1 MVLNCHRKGD
11 LQMAMPKAGVS
22 LVVENDQQFKDALS
36 EVNAGLR
43 VNKQQMQL
51 VAEQTRE
58 MDDRQAALQQRYEAA
73 QQTLQSYRDK
83 VQVLQ
88 QAYENSARREGEA
101 SKTTMQWRASLI
113 RAPTEVAK
121 QESLLRDLSSGQETA
136 RKTTASLADVVN
148 GLANALGISLPPGLQ
163 TAVDKLDGFS
173 ASGAAA
179 VTVVGGLVGALASST
194 MDMSKTADD
203 LLTLST
209 QTGLTTD
216 QLQEFE
222 YASELVDVSTDTL
235 QGSLVKLTNNM
246 QTAATGTGSAA
257 EAFKTLKVKVAD
269 SQGHLKNNY
278 DVFLQTIDA
287 LGKMKNET
295 ERDALAMDIFGRSAT
310 DLNPLIEAGSG
321 RLKELAEQAH
331 EVGYVVDNETLQSF
345 GELDDAMQKLDK
357 QGDAV
362 KRSFAEAL
370 LPIITAFAEALS
382 AIPTP
387 VLTAVISITSIATV
401 VLLVVKAIKDLQ
413 GPVGTVKSMIGGVMS
428 FMDPLY
434 RRIMLIVAG
443 ITALVAVI
451 AVLIGKGNEINSA
464 MSGISSA
471 TTGTMRAA
479 NSKVPQYAT
488 GTRSAR
494 GGMALVGE
502 NGPELVN
509 LRGGE
514 HIYTNGQT
522 RSLLGGDSI
531 SIGQITIDAK
541 NVKEFNDIVNI
552 ARNEAVSM
560 RQGVT
565 T

>member
-1 MVLNCHRKGD
+1 MS
-11 LQMAMPKAGVS
+11 MPKAGVS
-22 LVVENDQQFKDALS
+22 LVVENDQQFKAALS
-36 EVNAGLR
+36 EVNAGLK

-113 RAPTEVAK
+113 SAQTEVAK
-121 QESLLRDLSSGQETA
+121 LESLLRDLSSGQETA

-209 QTGLTTD
+209 QTGLSTD

-321 RLKELAEQAH
+321 RLEELAEQAH

-345 GELDDAMQKLDK
+345 CELADAMQKLDK
-357 QGDAV
+357 KGDAV

-370 LPIITAFAEALS
+370 LPVITAFAEALN

-413 GPVGTVKSMIGGVMS
+413 GPVGTVKSMVGSVMG

-434 RRIMLIVAG
+434 RKIMMIVGG

-488 GTRSAR
+488 GTRNAR

>member
-1 MVLNCHRKGD
+1 
-11 LQMAMPKAGVS
+11 MAMPKAGVS
-22 LVVENDQQFKDALS
+22 LVVENDQQFKAALS
-36 EVNAGLR
+36 EVNADLR

-51 VAEQTRE
+51 VAEQTHE

-113 RAPTEVAK
+113 SAQTEVAK
-121 QESLLRDLSSGQETA
+121 QESLLRDLSSEQETA
-136 RKTTASLADVVN
+136 RKSTASLADVVN

-295 ERDALAMDIFGRSAT
+295 ERDALAMDIFGKSAT

-370 LPIITAFAEALS
+370 LPIITAFVDVIT

-387 VLTAVISITSIATV
+387 VLTAVIAITSIATV
-401 VLLVVKAIKDLQ
+401 ILLVVKAVNELQ
-413 GPVGTVKSMIGGVMS
+413 GPAGVVS
-428 FMDPLY
+428 RIINDSLTPLD
-434 RRIMLIVAG
+434 MLYIKVLAIVTAV
-443 ITALVAVI
+443 TALVAVI
-451 AVLIGKGNEINSA
+451 AVLIGKGGELTSA
-464 MSGISSA
+464 MGSITSA
-471 TTGTMRAA
+471 TTGTMRSA
-479 NSKVPQYAT
+479 NSTVPRYAT
-488 GTRSAR
+488 GTRNAR

>member
-1 MVLNCHRKGD
+1 MSLPR
-11 LQMAMPKAGVS
+11 AGVS
-22 LVVENDQQFKDALS
+22 LVVENDKAFKDALS
-36 EVNAGLR
+36 EVNAGLK

-51 VAEQTRE
+51 VTEQTKE
-58 MDDRQAALQQRYEAA
+58 MDDRQAALKQRCETV

-83 VQVLQ
+83 VEVLQ
-88 QAYENSARREGEA
+88 QAYENSAKREGEA
-101 SKTTMQWRASLI
+101 SKVTMQWKASLI
-113 RAPTEVAK
+113 SAQTEVAK
-121 QESLLRDLSSGQETA
+121 QENLLKSLNDQQEQTG
-136 RKTTASLADVVN
+136 KTMTSLADVVN
-148 GLANALGISLPPGLQ
+148 GLANALGITLPPGVQ
-163 TAVDKLDGFS
+163 AAVDKLGQFS

-179 VTVVGGLVGALASST
+179 VTVVGGLVGALAKST

-209 QTGLTTD
+209 QTSLTTD

-235 QGSLVKLTNNM
+235 RGSLVKLTNNM

-257 EAFKTLKVKVAD
+257 EAFKKLHVKVSD
-269 SQGHLKNNY
+269 SSGKLKDNY
-278 DVFLQTIDA
+278 EVFLKTIDA

-370 LPIITAFAEALS
+370 LPIITAFAEAVS
-382 AIPTP
+382 KIPTP

-413 GPVGTVKSMIGGVMS
+413 GPVGTVKSMVSGVMS

-434 RRIMLIVAG
+434 IKIMLIVAG

-451 AVLIGKGNEINSA
+451 AVLIGKGNQINSA
-464 MSGISSA
+464 MSSITSV
-471 TTGTMRAA
+471 TTGTMRTA

-488 GTRSAR
+488 GTRSAH
-494 GGMALVGE
+494 GGLALVGE

-514 HIYTNGQT
+514 RIYNNSQT
-522 RSLLGGDSI
+522 RGLLGGSNI

-541 NVKEFNDIVNI
+541 NVKEFNDIVAI
-552 ARNEAVSM
+552 AKNEAMSM
-560 RQGVT
+560 RQGAVT
-565 T
+565 

>member
-1 MVLNCHRKGD
+1 MSLPR
-11 LQMAMPKAGVS
+11 AGVS
-22 LVVENDQQFKDALS
+22 LVVENDKAFKDALS
-36 EVNAGLR
+36 EVNAGLK

-51 VAEQTRE
+51 VTEQTKE
-58 MDDRQAALQQRYEAA
+58 MDDRQAALKQRCETV

-83 VQVLQ
+83 VEVLQ
-88 QAYENSARREGEA
+88 QAYENSAKREGEA
-101 SKTTMQWRASLI
+101 SKVTMQWKASLI
-113 RAPTEVAK
+113 SAQTEVAK
-121 QESLLRDLSSGQETA
+121 QENLLKSLNDQQEQTG
-136 RKTTASLADVVN
+136 KTMTSLADVVN
-148 GLANALGISLPPGLQ
+148 GLANALGITLPPGVQ
-163 TAVDKLDGFS
+163 AAVDKLGQFS

-179 VTVVGGLVGALASST
+179 VTVVGGLVGALAKST

-209 QTGLTTD
+209 QTSLTTD

-235 QGSLVKLTNNM
+235 RGSLVKLTNNM

-257 EAFKTLKVKVAD
+257 EAFKKLHVKVSD
-269 SQGHLKNNY
+269 SSGKLKDNY
-278 DVFLQTIDA
+278 EVFLKTIDA

-370 LPIITAFAEALS
+370 LPIITAFAEALN

-401 VLLVVKAIKDLQ
+401 VLLVVKAIKELQ
-413 GPVGTVKSMIGGVMS
+413 GPAGTVKSMIGSVMS
-428 FMDPLY
+428 YMDPLY
-434 RRIMLIVAG
+434 IKIMLIVAG

-494 GGMALVGE
+494 GGLAVVGE

-514 HIYTNGQT
+514 RIYNNSQT
-522 RSLLGGDSI
+522 RGLLGGSNI

-541 NVKEFNDIVNI
+541 NVKEFNDIVAI
-552 ARNEAVSM
+552 AKNEAMSM
-560 RQGVT
+560 RQGAVT
-565 T
+565 

>member
-1 MVLNCHRKGD
+1 
-11 LQMAMPKAGVS
+11 MAIPKAGVS

-51 VAEQTRE
+51 VTEQTRE
-58 MDDRQAALQQRYEAA
+58 MDDQQAALQQRYEAA
-73 QQTLQSYRDK
+73 QQILQSYRDK

-113 RAPTEVAK
+113 SAQTEVAK
-121 QESLLRDLSSGQETA
+121 QESLLRDLSSEQETA
-136 RKTTASLADVVN
+136 RKATASLADVVN

-235 QGSLVKLTNNM
+235 RGSLVKLTNNM

-257 EAFKTLKVKVAD
+257 EAFKKLHVKVSD
-269 SQGHLKNNY
+269 SSGKLKDNY
-278 DVFLQTIDA
+278 EVFLKTIDA
-287 LGKMKNET
+287 LGKVKNET

-331 EVGYVVDNETLQSF
+331 AVGYVVDNETLQSF

-370 LPIITAFAEALS
+370 LPVITAFVDVIT

-387 VLTAVISITSIATV
+387 VLTAVIAITSIATAI
-401 VLLVVKAIKDLQ
+401 LLVVKAVKELS
-413 GPVGTVKSMIGGVMS
+413 GPVSMVSGQVGGVMS
-428 FMDPLY
+428 FMDLLY

-443 ITALVAVI
+443 ITALVAVV

-488 GTRSAR
+488 GTRNAR

>member
-1 MVLNCHRKGD
+1 MS
-11 LQMAMPKAGVS
+11 MPKAGVS
-22 LVVENDQQFKDALS
+22 LVVENDQQFKAALS

-88 QAYENSARREGEA
+88 QAYENSTRREGEA

-113 RAPTEVAK
+113 SAQTEVAK
-121 QESLLRDLSSGQETA
+121 QESLLRDLSSEQEAA
-136 RKTTASLADVVN
+136 RKSTASLADVVN

-295 ERDALAMDIFGRSAT
+295 ERDALAMDIFGKSAT

-321 RLKELAEQAH
+321 KLKELAEQAH

-357 QGDAV
+357 QGVAV

-370 LPIITAFAEALS
+370 LPIITAFVDVIT

-387 VLTAVISITSIATV
+387 VLTAVIAITSIATV
-401 VLLVVKAIKDLQ
+401 ILLVVKAVKELS
-413 GPVGTVKSMIGGVMS
+413 GPVRTVSGLIS
-428 FMDPLY
+428 SATSLMDPLY
-434 RRIMLIVAG
+434 IKILAIVAAV
-443 ITALVAVI
+443 TALVAVI
-451 AVLIGKGNEINSA
+451 AVLIGKGGELTSA
-464 MSGISSA
+464 MGSITSA
-471 TTGTMRAA
+471 TTGTMRSA
-479 NSKVPQYAT
+479 NSTVPRYAT
-488 GTRSAR
+488 GTRNAR

-514 HIYTNGQT
+514 RIYTNGQT

>member
-1 MVLNCHRKGD
+1 MS
-11 LQMAMPKAGVS
+11 MPKAGVS
-22 LVVENDQQFKDALS
+22 LVVENDQQFKAALS

-113 RAPTEVAK
+113 SAQTEVAK
-121 QESLLRDLSSGQETA
+121 QESLLRDLSSEQEAA

-235 QGSLVKLTNNM
+235 RGSLVKLTNNM

-257 EAFKTLKVKVAD
+257 DAFKKLHVKVSD
-269 SQGHLKNNY
+269 SSGKLKDNY
-278 DVFLQTIDA
+278 EVFLKTIDA

-331 EVGYVVDNETLQSF
+331 EVGAVTEHETLQSL

-370 LPIITAFAEALS
+370 LPIITAFVDVIT

-387 VLTAVISITSIATV
+387 VLTAVIAITSIATV
-401 VLLVVKAIKDLQ
+401 VLLVVKAVNELQ
-413 GPVGTVKSMIGGVMS
+413 GPAGVVS
-428 FMDPLY
+428 RIINDSLTPLD
-434 RRIMLIVAG
+434 MLYIKVLAIVAAV
-443 ITALVAVI
+443 TALVAVI
-451 AVLIGKGNEINSA
+451 AVLIGKGGELTSA
-464 MSGISSA
+464 MGSITSA
-471 TTGTMRAA
+471 TTGTMRSA
-479 NSKVPQYAT
+479 NSTVPRYAT

-494 GGMALVGE
+494 GGLAVVGE

-514 HIYTNGQT
+514 RIYNSSQT
-522 RSLLGGDSI
+522 RGLLGGDSI

>member
-1 MVLNCHRKGD
+1 MSLPR
-11 LQMAMPKAGVS
+11 AGVS
-22 LVVENDQQFKDALS
+22 LVVENDKAFKDALS
-36 EVNAGLR
+36 EVNAGLK

-51 VAEQTRE
+51 VTEQTKE
-58 MDDRQAALQQRYEAA
+58 MDDRQAALKQRCETV

-83 VQVLQ
+83 VEVLQ
-88 QAYENSARREGEA
+88 QAYENSAKREGEA
-101 SKTTMQWRASLI
+101 SKVTMQWKASLI
-113 RAPTEVAK
+113 SAQTEVAK
-121 QESLLRDLSSGQETA
+121 QENLLKSLNDQQEQTG
-136 RKTTASLADVVN
+136 KTMTSLADVVN
-148 GLANALGISLPPGLQ
+148 GLANALGITLPPGVQ
-163 TAVDKLDGFS
+163 AAVDKLGQFS

-179 VTVVGGLVGALASST
+179 VTVVGGLVGALAKST

-209 QTGLTTD
+209 QTSLTTD

-235 QGSLVKLTNNM
+235 RGSLVKLTNNM

-257 EAFKTLKVKVAD
+257 EAFKKLHVKVSD
-269 SQGHLKNNY
+269 SSGKLKDNY
-278 DVFLQTIDA
+278 EVFLKTIDA

-370 LPIITAFAEALS
+370 LPIITAFAEALN

-401 VLLVVKAIKDLQ
+401 VLLVVKAIKELQ
-413 GPVGTVKSMIGGVMS
+413 GPAGTVKSMIGSVMS
-428 FMDPLY
+428 YMDPLY
-434 RRIMLIVAG
+434 IKIMLIVAG

-451 AVLIGKGNEINSA
+451 AVLIGKGNQINSA
-464 MSGISSA
+464 MSSIASA
-471 TTGTMRAA
+471 TTGTMRTA

-488 GTRSAR
+488 GTRSAH
-494 GGMALVGE
+494 GGLALVGE

-514 HIYTNGQT
+514 RIYNNSQT
-522 RSLLGGDSI
+522 RGLLGGSNI

-541 NVKEFNDIVNI
+541 NVKEFNDIVAI
-552 ARNEAVSM
+552 AKNEAMSM
-560 RQGVT
+560 RQGAVT
-565 T
+565 

>member
-1 MVLNCHRKGD
+1 MS
-11 LQMAMPKAGVS
+11 MPKAGVS
-22 LVVENDQQFKDALS
+22 LVVENDQQFKAALS

-113 RAPTEVAK
+113 SAQTEVAK
-121 QESLLRDLSSGQETA
+121 QESLLRNLSSEQETA

-295 ERDALAMDIFGRSAT
+295 ERDALAMDIFGKSAT

-321 RLKELAEQAH
+321 KLKELAEQAH

-370 LPIITAFAEALS
+370 LPIITAFVDVIT

-387 VLTAVISITSIATV
+387 VLTAVIAITSIATV
-401 VLLVVKAIKDLQ
+401 ILLVVKAVNELQ
-413 GPVGTVKSMIGGVMS
+413 GPAGVVS
-428 FMDPLY
+428 RIINDSLTPLD
-434 RRIMLIVAG
+434 MLYIKVLAIVAAV
-443 ITALVAVI
+443 TALVAVI
-451 AVLIGKGNEINSA
+451 AVLIGKGGELTSA
-464 MSGISSA
+464 MGSITST
-471 TTGTMRAA
+471 TTGTMSRA
-479 NSKVPQYAT
+479 NSTVPRYAT
-488 GTRSAR
+488 GTRNAR

-514 HIYTNGQT
+514 RIYTNGQT

>member
-1 MVLNCHRKGD
+1 
-11 LQMAMPKAGVS
+11 MAIPKAGVS

-58 MDDRQAALQQRYEAA
+58 MDDQQAALQQRYEAA

-113 RAPTEVAK
+113 SAQTEVAK

-235 QGSLVKLTNNM
+235 RGSLVKLTNNM

-257 EAFKTLKVKVAD
+257 DAFKTLKVKVAD
-269 SQGHLKNNY
+269 SQGHLKSNY

-295 ERDALAMDIFGRSAT
+295 ERDALAMDIFGKSAT

-321 RLKELAEQAH
+321 RLEELAEQAH

-370 LPIITAFAEALS
+370 LPVITAFAEALS

-413 GPVGTVKSMIGGVMS
+413 GPVGTVKSMVGSVMS

-434 RRIMLIVAG
+434 IKLMLIVAG
-443 ITALVAVI
+443 ITALVAVV

-488 GTRSAR
+488 GTRNAR

>member
-1 MVLNCHRKGD
+1 MS
-11 LQMAMPKAGVS
+11 MPKAGVS
-22 LVVENDQQFKDALS
+22 LVVENDQQFKAALS
-36 EVNAGLR
+36 EVNAGLK

-51 VAEQTRE
+51 VTEQTRE
-58 MDDRQAALQQRYEAA
+58 MDDRQAALKQRYESV

-88 QAYENSARREGEA
+88 QAYENSARREGES

-113 RAPTEVAK
+113 SAQTEVAK
-121 QESLLRDLSSGQETA
+121 QENLLKELSDQQERTN
-136 RKTTASLADVVN
+136 KTTASLADVVN

-179 VTVVGGLVGALASST
+179 VTVVGGLAGALASST

-209 QTGLTTD
+209 QTSLTTD

-235 QGSLVKLTNNM
+235 RGSLVKLTNNM

-287 LGKMKNET
+287 LGKIKNET

-321 RLKELAEQAH
+321 RLKELAGQAH

-401 VLLVVKAIKDLQ
+401 VLAETARPIHLAMVRHPSTWILPHGQAAAVFDGACRLEHTGPERWRKAPPIPCRWQTPAPRWTTCAPPARHTTALTQ
-413 GPVGTVKSMIGGVMS
+413 YSAGRSPAALPAARSAVHCSR
-428 FMDPLY
+428 DPLFCSTGLTTWLT
-434 RRIMLIVAG
+434 RQILQA
-443 ITALVAVI
+443 
-451 AVLIGKGNEINSA
+451 SA
-464 MSGISSA
+464 MA
-471 TTGTMRAA
+471 QPM
-479 NSKVPQYAT
+479 
-488 GTRSAR
+488 
-494 GGMALVGE
+494 
-502 NGPELVN
+502 
-509 LRGGE
+509 
-514 HIYTNGQT
+514 
-522 RSLLGGDSI
+522 
-531 SIGQITIDAK
+531 
-541 NVKEFNDIVNI
+541 
-552 ARNEAVSM
+552 
-560 RQGVT
+560 
-565 T
+565 

>member
-1 MVLNCHRKGD
+1 MS
-11 LQMAMPKAGVS
+11 MPKAGVS
-22 LVVENDQQFKDALS
+22 LVVENDQQFKAALS

-113 RAPTEVAK
+113 SAQTEVAK

-222 YASELVDVSTDTL
+222 HASELVDVSTDTL

-295 ERDALAMDIFGRSAT
+295 ERDALAMDIFGKSAT

-321 RLKELAEQAH
+321 KLKELAEQAH

-370 LPIITAFAEALS
+370 LPIITAFVNVIT

-387 VLTAVISITSIATV
+387 VLTAVIAITSIATV
-401 VLLVVKAIKDLQ
+401 ILLVVKAVKELS
-413 GPVGTVKSMIGGVMS
+413 GPVSEVSGLISSATSL
-428 FMDPLY
+428 MDQLY
-434 RRIMLIVAG
+434 IKILAIVAAV
-443 ITALVAVI
+443 TALVAVI
-451 AVLIGKGNEINSA
+451 AVLIGKGGELTSA
-464 MSGISSA
+464 MGSITSA
-471 TTGTMRAA
+471 TTGTMRSA
-479 NSKVPQYAT
+479 NSSVPRYAT
-488 GTRSAR
+488 GTRNAR

-514 HIYTNGQT
+514 RIYTNGQT

>member
-1 MVLNCHRKGD
+1 MSLPR
-11 LQMAMPKAGVS
+11 AGVS
-22 LVVENDQQFKDALS
+22 LVVENDKAFKDALS
-36 EVNAGLR
+36 EVNAGLK

-51 VAEQTRE
+51 VTEQTKE
-58 MDDRQAALQQRYEAA
+58 MDDRQATLKQRCETV

-83 VQVLQ
+83 VEVLQ
-88 QAYENSARREGEA
+88 QAYENSAKREGEA
-101 SKTTMQWRASLI
+101 SKVTMQWKASLI
-113 RAPTEVAK
+113 SAQTEVVK
-121 QESLLRDLSSGQETA
+121 QENLLKELSDQQERTN
-136 RKTTASLADVVN
+136 KTTASLADVIN
-148 GLANALGISLPPGLQ
+148 GLADTLGISLPPGAQ
-163 TAVDKLDGFS
+163 VAVDKLEQFS

-179 VTVVGGLVGALASST
+179 VTVVGGLVGALAKST

-209 QTGLTTD
+209 QTSLTTD

-235 QGSLVKLTNNM
+235 RGSLVKLTNNM

-257 EAFKTLKVKVAD
+257 EAFKKLHVKVSD
-269 SQGHLKNNY
+269 SSGKLKDNY
-278 DVFLQTIDA
+278 EVFLKTIDA

-370 LPIITAFAEALS
+370 LPIITAFAEAVS
-382 AIPTP
+382 KIPTP

-413 GPVGTVKSMIGGVMS
+413 GPVGTVKSMVSGVMS

-434 RRIMLIVAG
+434 IKIMLIVAG

-451 AVLIGKGNEINSA
+451 AVLIGKGNQINSA
-464 MSGISSA
+464 MSSITSA
-471 TTGTMRAA
+471 TTGTMRTA

-488 GTRSAR
+488 GTRSAH
-494 GGMALVGE
+494 GGLALVGE

-514 HIYTNGQT
+514 RIYNNSQT
-522 RSLLGGDSI
+522 RGLLGGSNI

-541 NVKEFNDIVNI
+541 NVKEFNDIVAI
-552 ARNEAVSM
+552 AKNEAMSM
-560 RQGVT
+560 RQGAVT
-565 T
+565 

>member
-1 MVLNCHRKGD
+1 MS
-11 LQMAMPKAGVS
+11 MPKAGVS
-22 LVVENDQQFKDALS
+22 LVVENDQQFKAALS

-51 VAEQTRE
+51 VGEQTRE

-88 QAYENSARREGEA
+88 QAYENSTRREGEA

-113 RAPTEVAK
+113 SAQTEVAK
-121 QESLLRDLSSGQETA
+121 QESLLRDLSSEQETA

-295 ERDALAMDIFGRSAT
+295 ERDALAMDIFGKSAT

-321 RLKELAEQAH
+321 KLKELAEQAH

-370 LPIITAFAEALS
+370 LPIITAFVDVIT

-387 VLTAVISITSIATV
+387 VLTAVIAITSIATV
-401 VLLVVKAIKDLQ
+401 VLLVVKAVNELQ
-413 GPVGTVKSMIGGVMS
+413 GPAGVVS
-428 FMDPLY
+428 RIINDSLTPLDKLY
-434 RRIMLIVAG
+434 IKVLAIVAAV
-443 ITALVAVI
+443 TALVAVI
-451 AVLIGKGNEINSA
+451 AVLIGKGGELTSA
-464 MSGISSA
+464 MGSITSA
-471 TTGTMRAA
+471 TTGTMRSA
-479 NSKVPQYAT
+479 NSSVPRYAT
-488 GTRSAR
+488 GTRNAR

>member
-1 MVLNCHRKGD
+1 
-11 LQMAMPKAGVS
+11 MAMPKAGVS
-22 LVVENDQQFKDALS
+22 LVVENDQQFKAALS

-113 RAPTEVAK
+113 SAQTEVAK
-121 QESLLRDLSSGQETA
+121 QESLLRDLSSEQETA
-136 RKTTASLADVVN
+136 RKSTASLADVVN

-295 ERDALAMDIFGRSAT
+295 ERDALAMDIFGKSAT

-321 RLKELAEQAH
+321 KLKELAEQAH

-370 LPIITAFAEALS
+370 LPIITAFVDVIT

-387 VLTAVISITSIATV
+387 VLTAVIAITSIATV
-401 VLLVVKAIKDLQ
+401 ILLVVKAVKELS
-413 GPVGTVKSMIGGVMS
+413 GPVSAVSGLISSATSL
-428 FMDPLY
+428 MDPLY
-434 RRIMLIVAG
+434 IKILAIVAAV
-443 ITALVAVI
+443 TALVAVI
-451 AVLIGKGNEINSA
+451 AVLIGKGGELTSA
-464 MSGISSA
+464 MGSITSA
-471 TTGTMRAA
+471 TTGTMRSA
-479 NSKVPQYAT
+479 NSSVPRYAT
-488 GTRSAR
+488 GTRNAR

>member
-1 MVLNCHRKGD
+1 MS
-11 LQMAMPKAGVS
+11 MPKAGVS
-22 LVVENDQQFKDALS
+22 LVVENDQQFKAALS

-113 RAPTEVAK
+113 SAQTEVAK
-121 QESLLRDLSSGQETA
+121 QESLLRDLSSEQETA
-136 RKTTASLADVVN
+136 RKTSASLADVVN

-370 LPIITAFAEALS
+370 LPIITAFVDVIT

-387 VLTAVISITSIATV
+387 VLTAVIAITSIATV
-401 VLLVVKAIKDLQ
+401 ILLVVKAVKELS
-413 GPVGTVKSMIGGVMS
+413 GPVSTVSGLIS
-428 FMDPLY
+428 RATSLMDPLY
-434 RRIMLIVAG
+434 IKILAIVAAV
-443 ITALVAVI
+443 TALVAVI
-451 AVLIGKGNEINSA
+451 AVLIGKGGELTSA
-464 MSGISSA
+464 MGSITSA
-471 TTGTMRAA
+471 TTGTMSRA
-479 NSKVPQYAT
+479 NSAVPRYAT
-488 GTRSAR
+488 GTRNAR

-514 HIYTNGQT
+514 RIYTNGQT

>member
-1 MVLNCHRKGD
+1 
-11 LQMAMPKAGVS
+11 MAIPKAGVS

-58 MDDRQAALQQRYEAA
+58 MDDQQAALQQRYEAA

-88 QAYENSARREGEA
+88 QAYENSARREGES

-113 RAPTEVAK
+113 SAQTEVAK

-148 GLANALGISLPPGLQ
+148 GLANALGINLPPGLQ

-179 VTVVGGLVGALASST
+179 VTVVGGLVSALAKST

-370 LPIITAFAEALS
+370 LPIITAFVDVIT

-387 VLTAVISITSIATV
+387 VLTAVIAITSIATV
-401 VLLVVKAIKDLQ
+401 VLLVVKAVNELQ
-413 GPVGTVKSMIGGVMS
+413 GPAGVVS
-428 FMDPLY
+428 RIINDSLTPLD
-434 RRIMLIVAG
+434 MLYIKVLAIVTAV
-443 ITALVAVI
+443 TALVAVI

-488 GTRSAR
+488 GTRNAR

>member
-1 MVLNCHRKGD
+1 MS
-11 LQMAMPKAGVS
+11 MPKAGVS
-22 LVVENDQQFKDALS
+22 LVVENDQQFKAALS

-113 RAPTEVAK
+113 NAQTEVAK
-121 QESLLRDLSSGQETA
+121 QESLLRDLSSEQETA

-295 ERDALAMDIFGRSAT
+295 ERDALAMDIFGKSAT

-321 RLKELAEQAH
+321 KLKELAEQAH

-370 LPIITAFAEALS
+370 LPIITAFVDVIT

-387 VLTAVISITSIATV
+387 VLTAVIAITSIATV
-401 VLLVVKAIKDLQ
+401 ILLVVKAVKELS
-413 GPVGTVKSMIGGVMS
+413 GPVSAVSGLISSATSL
-428 FMDPLY
+428 MDPLY
-434 RRIMLIVAG
+434 IKILAIVAAV
-443 ITALVAVI
+443 TALVAVI
-451 AVLIGKGNEINSA
+451 AVLIGKGGELTSA
-464 MSGISSA
+464 MGSITSA
-471 TTGTMRAA
+471 TTGTMRSA
-479 NSKVPQYAT
+479 NSTVPRYAT
-488 GTRSAR
+488 GTRNAR

-514 HIYTNGQT
+514 RIYTNGQT

>member
-1 MVLNCHRKGD
+1 MS
-11 LQMAMPKAGVS
+11 MPKAGVS
-22 LVVENDQQFKDALS
+22 LVVENDQQFKAALS

-113 RAPTEVAK
+113 SAQTEVAK
-121 QESLLRDLSSGQETA
+121 QESLLRDLSSEQETA
-136 RKTTASLADVVN
+136 RKSTASLADVVN

-295 ERDALAMDIFGRSAT
+295 ERDALAMDIFGKSAT

-321 RLKELAEQAH
+321 KLKELAEQAH

-370 LPIITAFAEALS
+370 LPIITAFVDVIT

-387 VLTAVISITSIATV
+387 VLTAVIAITSIATV
-401 VLLVVKAIKDLQ
+401 ILLVVKAVKELS
-413 GPVGTVKSMIGGVMS
+413 GPVSAVSGLISSATSL
-428 FMDPLY
+428 MDPLY
-434 RRIMLIVAG
+434 IKILAIVAAV
-443 ITALVAVI
+443 TALVAVI
-451 AVLIGKGNEINSA
+451 AVLIGKGGELTSA
-464 MSGISSA
+464 MGSITSA
-471 TTGTMRAA
+471 TTGTMRSA
-479 NSKVPQYAT
+479 NSSVPRYAT
-488 GTRSAR
+488 GTRNAR

>member
-1 MVLNCHRKGD
+1 
-11 LQMAMPKAGVS
+11 MAMPKAGVS
-22 LVVENDQQFKDALS
+22 LVVENDQQFKAALS

-113 RAPTEVAK
+113 SAQTEVAK
-121 QESLLRDLSSGQETA
+121 QESLLRDLSSEQKTA

-179 VTVVGGLVGALASST
+179 VTVVGGLVGALANST

-295 ERDALAMDIFGRSAT
+295 ERDALAMDIFGKSAT

-321 RLKELAEQAH
+321 KLKELAEQAH

-370 LPIITAFAEALS
+370 LPIITAFVDVIT

-387 VLTAVISITSIATV
+387 VLTAVIAITSIATV
-401 VLLVVKAIKDLQ
+401 ILLVVKAVKELS
-413 GPVGTVKSMIGGVMS
+413 GPVRTVSGLIS
-428 FMDPLY
+428 SATSLMDPLY
-434 RRIMLIVAG
+434 IKILAIVAAV
-443 ITALVAVI
+443 TALVAVI
-451 AVLIGKGNEINSA
+451 AVLIGKGGELTSA
-464 MSGISSA
+464 MGSITSA
-471 TTGTMRAA
+471 TTGTMRSA
-479 NSKVPQYAT
+479 NSSVPRYAT
-488 GTRSAR
+488 GTRNAR
-494 GGMALVGE
+494 GGLAVVGE

>member
-1 MVLNCHRKGD
+1 MS
-11 LQMAMPKAGVS
+11 MPKAGVS
-22 LVVENDQQFKDALS
+22 LVVENDQQFKAALS

-101 SKTTMQWRASLI
+101 SKTTMEWRASLI
-113 RAPTEVAK
+113 SAQTEVAK

-295 ERDALAMDIFGRSAT
+295 ERDALAMDIFGKSAT

-321 RLKELAEQAH
+321 KLKELAEQAH

-370 LPIITAFAEALS
+370 LPIITAFVDVIT

-387 VLTAVISITSIATV
+387 VLTAVIAITSIATV
-401 VLLVVKAIKDLQ
+401 ILLVVKAVKELS
-413 GPVGTVKSMIGGVMS
+413 GPVSAVSGLISSATSL
-428 FMDPLY
+428 MDPLY
-434 RRIMLIVAG
+434 IKILAIVAAV
-443 ITALVAVI
+443 TALVAVI
-451 AVLIGKGNEINSA
+451 AVLIGKGGELTSA
-464 MSGISSA
+464 MGSITSA
-471 TTGTMRAA
+471 TTGTMRSA
-479 NSKVPQYAT
+479 NSTVPRYAT
-488 GTRSAR
+488 GTRNAR

-514 HIYTNGQT
+514 RIYTNGQT

>member
-1 MVLNCHRKGD
+1 MS
-11 LQMAMPKAGVS
+11 MPKAGVS
-22 LVVENDQQFKDALS
+22 LVVENDQQFKAALS

-113 RAPTEVAK
+113 SAQTEVAK
-121 QESLLRDLSSGQETA
+121 QESLLRDLSSEQETA
-136 RKTTASLADVVN
+136 RKSTASLADVVN

-179 VTVVGGLVGALASST
+179 VTVVGGLVGALASSS

-295 ERDALAMDIFGRSAT
+295 ERDALAMDIFGKSAT

-321 RLKELAEQAH
+321 KLKELAEQAH

-370 LPIITAFAEALS
+370 LPIITAFVDVIT

-387 VLTAVISITSIATV
+387 VLTAVIAITSIATV
-401 VLLVVKAIKDLQ
+401 ILLVVKAVKELS
-413 GPVGTVKSMIGGVMS
+413 GPVSTVSGLIS
-428 FMDPLY
+428 SATSLMDPLY
-434 RRIMLIVAG
+434 IKILAIVAAV
-443 ITALVAVI
+443 TALVAVI
-451 AVLIGKGNEINSA
+451 AVLIGKGGELTSA
-464 MSGISSA
+464 MGSITSA
-471 TTGTMRAA
+471 TTGTMRSA
-479 NSKVPQYAT
+479 NSSVPRYAT

-494 GGMALVGE
+494 GGLAVVGE

>member
-1 MVLNCHRKGD
+1 
-11 LQMAMPKAGVS
+11 MAMPKAGVS
-22 LVVENDQQFKDALS
+22 LVVENDQQFKAALS

-113 RAPTEVAK
+113 SAQTEVAK
-121 QESLLRDLSSGQETA
+121 QESLLRDLSSEQETA
-136 RKTTASLADVVN
+136 RKSTASLADVVN

-295 ERDALAMDIFGRSAT
+295 ERDALAMDIFGKSAT

-321 RLKELAEQAH
+321 RLKELAGQAH

-370 LPIITAFAEALS
+370 LPIITAFVDVIT

-387 VLTAVISITSIATV
+387 VLTAVIAITSIATV
-401 VLLVVKAIKDLQ
+401 VLLVVKAVNELQ
-413 GPVGTVKSMIGGVMS
+413 GPAGVVS
-428 FMDPLY
+428 RIINDSLTPLD
-434 RRIMLIVAG
+434 MLYIKVLAIVAAV
-443 ITALVAVI
+443 TALVAVI
-451 AVLIGKGNEINSA
+451 AVLIGKGGELTSA
-464 MSGISSA
+464 MGSITSA
-471 TTGTMRAA
+471 TTGTMRSA
-479 NSKVPQYAT
+479 NSAVPRYAT
-488 GTRSAR
+488 GTRNAR

-502 NGPELVN
+502 NGPELVS

-514 HIYTNGQT
+514 RIYTNGQT

>member
-1 MVLNCHRKGD
+1 
-11 LQMAMPKAGVS
+11 MAMPKAGVS
-22 LVVENDQQFKDALS
+22 LVVENDQQFKAALS
-36 EVNAGLR
+36 EVNAGLK

-51 VAEQTRE
+51 VTEQTRE
-58 MDDRQAALQQRYEAA
+58 MDDRQAALKQRYESV

-113 RAPTEVAK
+113 SAQTEVAK
-121 QESLLRDLSSGQETA
+121 QESLLRDRSSGQETA

-321 RLKELAEQAH
+321 RLEELAEQAH

-370 LPIITAFAEALS
+370 LPVITAFVDVIT

-387 VLTAVISITSIATV
+387 VLTAVIAITSIATV
-401 VLLVVKAIKDLQ
+401 VLLVVKAVNELQ
-413 GPVGTVKSMIGGVMS
+413 GPAGVVS
-428 FMDPLY
+428 RIINDSLTPLD
-434 RRIMLIVAG
+434 MLYIKVLAIVTAV
-443 ITALVAVI
+443 TALVAVI
-451 AVLIGKGNEINSA
+451 AILIGKGNEINSA

-488 GTRSAR
+488 GTRNAR
-494 GGMALVGE
+494 GGLAVVGE
-502 NGPELVN
+502 NGPELVA

-514 HIYTNGQT
+514 RIYTNGQT

>member
-1 MVLNCHRKGD
+1 MSLPR
-11 LQMAMPKAGVS
+11 AGVS
-22 LVVENDQQFKDALS
+22 LVVENDKAFKDALS
-36 EVNAGLR
+36 EVNAGLK

-51 VAEQTRE
+51 VTEQTKE
-58 MDDRQAALQQRYEAA
+58 MDDRQAALKQRCETV

-83 VQVLQ
+83 VEVLQ
-88 QAYENSARREGEA
+88 QAYENSAKREGEA
-101 SKTTMQWRASLI
+101 SKVTMQWKASLI
-113 RAPTEVAK
+113 SAQTEVAK
-121 QESLLRDLSSGQETA
+121 QENLLRSLNDQQEQTG
-136 RKTTASLADVVN
+136 KTMISLADVVN
-148 GLANALGISLPPGLQ
+148 GLANALGITLPPGVQ
-163 TAVDKLDGFS
+163 AAVDKLGQFS

-179 VTVVGGLVGALASST
+179 VTVVGGLVGALAKST

-209 QTGLTTD
+209 QTSLTTD

-235 QGSLVKLTNNM
+235 RGSLVKLTNNM
-246 QTAATGTGSAA
+246 QTAATGTGTAA
-257 EAFKTLKVKVAD
+257 EAFKKLHVRVSDSSGKLKD
-269 SQGHLKNNY
+269 NY
-278 DVFLQTIDA
+278 DVFLKTIDA

-370 LPIITAFAEALS
+370 LPIITAFAEAVS
-382 AIPTP
+382 KIPTP

-413 GPVGTVKSMIGGVMS
+413 GPVGTVKSMVSGVMS

-434 RRIMLIVAG
+434 IKIMLIVAG

-451 AVLIGKGNEINSA
+451 AVLVGKGNQINSA
-464 MSGISSA
+464 MSSITSA
-471 TTGTMRAA
+471 TTGTMRTA

-488 GTRSAR
+488 GTRSAH
-494 GGMALVGE
+494 GGLALVGE

-514 HIYTNGQT
+514 RIYNNSQT
-522 RSLLGGDSI
+522 RGLLGGSNI

-541 NVKEFNDIVNI
+541 NVKEFNDIVAI
-552 ARNEAVSM
+552 AKNEAMSM
-560 RQGVT
+560 RQGALT
-565 T
+565 

>member
-1 MVLNCHRKGD
+1 MS
-11 LQMAMPKAGVS
+11 MPKAGVS
-22 LVVENDQQFKDALS
+22 LVVENDQQFKAALS

-113 RAPTEVAK
+113 SAQTEVAK
-121 QESLLRDLSSGQETA
+121 QESLLRDLSSEQETA
-136 RKTTASLADVVN
+136 RKSTASLADVVN

-295 ERDALAMDIFGRSAT
+295 ERDALAMDIFGKSAT

-321 RLKELAEQAH
+321 KLKELAEQAH

-370 LPIITAFAEALS
+370 LPIITAFVDVIT

-387 VLTAVISITSIATV
+387 VLTAVIAITSIATV
-401 VLLVVKAIKDLQ
+401 ILLVVKAVKELS
-413 GPVGTVKSMIGGVMS
+413 GPVSAVSGLISSATSL
-428 FMDPLY
+428 MDPLY
-434 RRIMLIVAG
+434 IKILAIVAAV
-443 ITALVAVI
+443 TALVAVI
-451 AVLIGKGNEINSA
+451 AVLIGKGGELTSA
-464 MSGISSA
+464 MGSITSA
-471 TTGTMRAA
+471 TTGTMRSA
-479 NSKVPQYAT
+479 NSTVPRYAT
-488 GTRSAR
+488 GTRNAR

>member
-1 MVLNCHRKGD
+1 MSLPR
-11 LQMAMPKAGVS
+11 AGVS
-22 LVVENDQQFKDALS
+22 LVVENDKAFKDALS
-36 EVNAGLR
+36 EVNAGLK

-51 VAEQTRE
+51 VTEQTKE
-58 MDDRQAALQQRYEAA
+58 MDDRQAALKQRCETV

-83 VQVLQ
+83 VEVLQ
-88 QAYENSARREGEA
+88 QAYENSAKREGEA
-101 SKTTMQWRASLI
+101 SKVTMQWKASLI
-113 RAPTEVAK
+113 SAQTEVAK
-121 QESLLRDLSSGQETA
+121 QENLLKSLNDQQEQTG
-136 RKTTASLADVVN
+136 KTMTSLADVVN
-148 GLANALGISLPPGLQ
+148 GLANALGITLPPGVQ
-163 TAVDKLDGFS
+163 AAVDKLGQFS

-179 VTVVGGLVGALASST
+179 VTVVGGLVGALAKST

-209 QTGLTTD
+209 QTSLTTD

-235 QGSLVKLTNNM
+235 RGSLVKLTNNM

-257 EAFKTLKVKVAD
+257 EAFKKLHVKVSD
-269 SQGHLKNNY
+269 SSGKLKDNY
-278 DVFLQTIDA
+278 EVFLKTIDA

-357 QGDAV
+357 KGDAV

-370 LPIITAFAEALS
+370 LPIITAFAEALN

-401 VLLVVKAIKDLQ
+401 VLLVVKAIKELQ

-434 RRIMLIVAG
+434 IKIMLIVAG

-494 GGMALVGE
+494 GGLALVGE

-514 HIYTNGQT
+514 RIYNNSQT
-522 RSLLGGDSI
+522 RGLLGGSNI

-541 NVKEFNDIVNI
+541 NVKEFNDIVAI
-552 ARNEAVSM
+552 AKNEAMSM
-560 RQGVT
+560 RQGVVT
-565 T
+565 

>member
-1 MVLNCHRKGD
+1 MSLPR
-11 LQMAMPKAGVS
+11 AGVS
-22 LVVENDQQFKDALS
+22 LVVENDKAFKDALS
-36 EVNAGLR
+36 EVNAGLK

-51 VAEQTRE
+51 VTEQTKE
-58 MDDRQAALQQRYEAA
+58 MDDRQAALKQRCETV

-83 VQVLQ
+83 VEVLQ
-88 QAYENSARREGEA
+88 QAYENSAKREGEA
-101 SKTTMQWRASLI
+101 SKVTMQWKASLI
-113 RAPTEVAK
+113 SAQTEVAK
-121 QESLLRDLSSGQETA
+121 QENLLRSLNDQQEQTG
-136 RKTTASLADVVN
+136 KTIISLADVVN
-148 GLANALGISLPPGLQ
+148 GLANALGITLPPGVQ
-163 TAVDKLDGFS
+163 AAVDKLGQFS

-179 VTVVGGLVGALASST
+179 VTVVGGLVGALAKST

-209 QTGLTTD
+209 QTSLTTD

-235 QGSLVKLTNNM
+235 RGSLVKLTNNM
-246 QTAATGTGSAA
+246 QTAATGTGTAA
-257 EAFKTLKVKVAD
+257 EAFKKLHVRVSDSSGKLKD
-269 SQGHLKNNY
+269 NY
-278 DVFLQTIDA
+278 DVFLKTIDA
-287 LGKMKNET
+287 LSKMKNET

-370 LPIITAFAEALS
+370 LPIITAFAEAVS
-382 AIPTP
+382 KIPTP

-413 GPVGTVKSMIGGVMS
+413 GPVGTVKSMVSGVMS

-434 RRIMLIVAG
+434 IKIMLIVAG

-451 AVLIGKGNEINSA
+451 AVLIGKGNQINSA
-464 MSGISSA
+464 MSSITSA
-471 TTGTMRAA
+471 TTGTMRTA

-488 GTRSAR
+488 GTRSAH
-494 GGMALVGE
+494 GGLALVGE

-514 HIYTNGQT
+514 RIYNNSQT
-522 RSLLGGDSI
+522 RGLLGGSNI

-541 NVKEFNDIVNI
+541 NVKEFNDIVAI
-552 ARNEAVSM
+552 AKNEAMSM
-560 RQGVT
+560 RQGAVT
-565 T
+565 

>member
-1 MVLNCHRKGD
+1 MS
-11 LQMAMPKAGVS
+11 MPKAGVS
-22 LVVENDQQFKDALS
+22 LVVENDQQFKAALS

-113 RAPTEVAK
+113 SAQTEVAK
-121 QESLLRDLSSGQETA
+121 QESLLRELSSEQETA

-295 ERDALAMDIFGRSAT
+295 ERDALAMDIFGKSAT

-370 LPIITAFAEALS
+370 LPIITAFVDVIT

-387 VLTAVISITSIATV
+387 VLTAVIAITSIATV
-401 VLLVVKAIKDLQ
+401 ILLVVKAVKELS
-413 GPVGTVKSMIGGVMS
+413 GPVRTVSGLIS
-428 FMDPLY
+428 SATSLMDPLY
-434 RRIMLIVAG
+434 IKILAIVAAV
-443 ITALVAVI
+443 TALVAVI
-451 AVLIGKGNEINSA
+451 AVLIGKGGELTSA
-464 MSGISSA
+464 MGSITSA
-471 TTGTMRAA
+471 TTGTMRSA
-479 NSKVPQYAT
+479 NSTVPRYAT
-488 GTRSAR
+488 GTRNAR

-514 HIYTNGQT
+514 RIYTNGQT

>member
-1 MVLNCHRKGD
+1 MS
-11 LQMAMPKAGVS
+11 MPKAGVS
-22 LVVENDQQFKDALS
+22 LVVENDQQFKAALS
-36 EVNAGLR
+36 EVNAGLK

-51 VAEQTRE
+51 VTEQTRE
-58 MDDRQAALQQRYEAA
+58 MDDRQAALKQRYESV

-88 QAYENSARREGEA
+88 QAYENSARREGES

-113 RAPTEVAK
+113 SAQAEVAK
-121 QESLLRDLSSGQETA
+121 QENLLRDLSSGQETA

-222 YASELVDVSTDTL
+222 YASELVDVSTDTMR
-235 QGSLVKLTNNM
+235 GSLVKLTNNM

-287 LGKMKNET
+287 LGKIKNET

-321 RLKELAEQAH
+321 RLKELAGQAH

-370 LPIITAFAEALS
+370 LPVITAFVDVIT

-387 VLTAVISITSIATV
+387 VLTAVIAITSIATV
-401 VLLVVKAIKDLQ
+401 VLLVVKAVNELQ
-413 GPVGTVKSMIGGVMS
+413 GPAGVVS
-428 FMDPLY
+428 RIINDSLTPLDRLY
-434 RRIMLIVAG
+434 IKVLAIVTAV
-443 ITALVAVI
+443 TALVAVI

-488 GTRSAR
+488 GTRNAR

-514 HIYTNGQT
+514 RIYTNGQT

>member
-1 MVLNCHRKGD
+1 
-11 LQMAMPKAGVS
+11 MAIPKAGVS

-113 RAPTEVAK
+113 SAQTEVAK

-235 QGSLVKLTNNM
+235 RGSLVKLTNNM

-257 EAFKTLKVKVAD
+257 EAFKKLHVKVSD
-269 SQGHLKNNY
+269 SSGKLKDNY
-278 DVFLQTIDA
+278 EVFLKTIDA
-287 LGKMKNET
+287 LGKVKNET

-345 GELDDAMQKLDK
+345 GELDDAMQKLAK

-370 LPIITAFAEALS
+370 LPIITAFVDVIT

-387 VLTAVISITSIATV
+387 VLTAVIAITSIATV
-401 VLLVVKAIKDLQ
+401 ILLVVKAVKELS
-413 GPVGTVKSMIGGVMS
+413 GPVSTVSGLVGSVMS

-434 RRIMLIVAG
+434 RKIMLIVVG
-443 ITALVAVI
+443 ITALVAVV

-494 GGMALVGE
+494 GGLAVVGE
-502 NGPELVN
+502 NGPELVA

-514 HIYTNGQT
+514 RIYTNGQT

>member
-1 MVLNCHRKGD
+1 MS
-11 LQMAMPKAGVS
+11 MPKAGVS
-22 LVVENDQQFKDALS
+22 LVVENDQQFKAALS

-88 QAYENSARREGEA
+88 QAYENSVRREGEA

-113 RAPTEVAK
+113 SAQTEVAK
-121 QESLLRDLSSGQETA
+121 QESLLRDLSSEQEAA
-136 RKTTASLADVVN
+136 RKSTASLADVVN

-222 YASELVDVSTDTL
+222 YASELVDVSTDAL

-295 ERDALAMDIFGRSAT
+295 ERDALAMDIFGKSAT

-370 LPIITAFAEALS
+370 LPIITAFVDVIT

-387 VLTAVISITSIATV
+387 VLTAVIAITSIATV
-401 VLLVVKAIKDLQ
+401 ILLVVKAVKELS
-413 GPVGTVKSMIGGVMS
+413 GPVSAVSGLISSATSL
-428 FMDPLY
+428 MDPLY
-434 RRIMLIVAG
+434 IKILAIVAAV
-443 ITALVAVI
+443 TALVAVI
-451 AVLIGKGNEINSA
+451 AVLIGKGGELTSA
-464 MSGISSA
+464 MGSITSA
-471 TTGTMRAA
+471 TTGTMRSA
-479 NSKVPQYAT
+479 NSSVPHYAT
-488 GTRSAR
+488 GTRNAR

-514 HIYTNGQT
+514 RIYTNGQT

>member
-1 MVLNCHRKGD
+1 
-11 LQMAMPKAGVS
+11 MAMPKAGVS
-22 LVVENDQQFKDALS
+22 LVVENDQQFKAALS

-113 RAPTEVAK
+113 SAQTEVAK
-121 QESLLRDLSSGQETA
+121 QESLLRDLSSEQETA
-136 RKTTASLADVVN
+136 RKSTASLADVVN

-295 ERDALAMDIFGRSAT
+295 ERDALAMDIFGKSAT

-370 LPIITAFAEALS
+370 LPIITAFVDVIT

-387 VLTAVISITSIATV
+387 VLTAVIAITSIATV
-401 VLLVVKAIKDLQ
+401 ILLVVKAVNELQ
-413 GPVGTVKSMIGGVMS
+413 GPAGVVS
-428 FMDPLY
+428 RIINDSLTPLD
-434 RRIMLIVAG
+434 MLYIKVLAIVAAV
-443 ITALVAVI
+443 TALVAVI
-451 AVLIGKGNEINSA
+451 AVLIGKGGELTSA
-464 MSGISSA
+464 MGSITSA
-471 TTGTMRAA
+471 TTGTMRSA
-479 NSKVPQYAT
+479 NSTVPRYAT
-488 GTRSAR
+488 GTRNAR

>member
-1 MVLNCHRKGD
+1 
-11 LQMAMPKAGVS
+11 MAMPKAGVS
-22 LVVENDQQFKDALS
+22 LVVENDQQFKAALS

-88 QAYENSARREGEA
+88 QAYENSVRREGEA

-113 RAPTEVAK
+113 SAQTEVAK
-121 QESLLRDLSSGQETA
+121 QESLLRDLSSEQETA
-136 RKTTASLADVVN
+136 RKSTASLADVVN

-163 TAVDKLDGFS
+163 AAVDKLDGFS

-295 ERDALAMDIFGRSAT
+295 ERDALAMDIFGKSAT

-321 RLKELAEQAH
+321 KLKELAEQAH

-370 LPIITAFAEALS
+370 LPIITAFVDVIT

-387 VLTAVISITSIATV
+387 VLTAVIAITSIATV
-401 VLLVVKAIKDLQ
+401 ILLVVKAVNELQ
-413 GPVGTVKSMIGGVMS
+413 GPAGVVS
-428 FMDPLY
+428 RIINDSLTPLD
-434 RRIMLIVAG
+434 MLYIKVLAIVAAV
-443 ITALVAVI
+443 TALVAVI
-451 AVLIGKGNEINSA
+451 AVLIGKGGELTSA
-464 MSGISSA
+464 MGSITSA
-471 TTGTMRAA
+471 TTGTMRSA
-479 NSKVPQYAT
+479 NSTVPRYAT
-488 GTRSAR
+488 GTRNAR

>member
-1 MVLNCHRKGD
+1 MS
-11 LQMAMPKAGVS
+11 MPKAGVS
-22 LVVENDQQFKDALS
+22 LVVENDQQFKAALS

-88 QAYENSARREGEA
+88 QAYENSVRREGEA

-113 RAPTEVAK
+113 SARTEVAK
-121 QESLLRDLSSGQETA
+121 QESLLRDLSSEQEAA
-136 RKTTASLADVVN
+136 RKSTASLADVVN

-222 YASELVDVSTDTL
+222 YASELVDVSTDAL

-295 ERDALAMDIFGRSAT
+295 ERDALAMDIFGKSAT

-321 RLKELAEQAH
+321 KLKELAEQAH

-370 LPIITAFAEALS
+370 LPIITAFVDVIT

-387 VLTAVISITSIATV
+387 VLTAVIAITSIATV
-401 VLLVVKAIKDLQ
+401 ILLVVKAVNELQ
-413 GPVGTVKSMIGGVMS
+413 GPAGVVS
-428 FMDPLY
+428 RIINDSLTPLD
-434 RRIMLIVAG
+434 MLYIKVLAIVAAV
-443 ITALVAVI
+443 TALVAVI
-451 AVLIGKGNEINSA
+451 AVLIGKGGELTSA
-464 MSGISSA
+464 MGSITSA

-488 GTRSAR
+488 GTRNAR
-494 GGMALVGE
+494 GGLAVVGE

-514 HIYTNGQT
+514 RIYTNGQT

>member
-1 MVLNCHRKGD
+1 MSLPR
-11 LQMAMPKAGVS
+11 AGVS
-22 LVVENDQQFKDALS
+22 LVVENDKAFKDALS
-36 EVNAGLR
+36 EVNAGLK

-51 VAEQTRE
+51 VTEQTKE
-58 MDDRQAALQQRYEAA
+58 MDDRQAALKQRCETV

-83 VQVLQ
+83 VEVLQ
-88 QAYENSARREGEA
+88 QAYENSAKREGEA
-101 SKTTMQWRASLI
+101 SKVTMQWKASLI
-113 RAPTEVAK
+113 SAQTEVAK
-121 QESLLRDLSSGQETA
+121 QENLLKSLNDQQEQTG
-136 RKTTASLADVVN
+136 KTMTSLADVVN
-148 GLANALGISLPPGLQ
+148 GLANALGITLPPGVQ
-163 TAVDKLDGFS
+163 AAVDKLGQFS

-179 VTVVGGLVGALASST
+179 VTVVGGLVGALAKST

-209 QTGLTTD
+209 QTSLTTD

-235 QGSLVKLTNNM
+235 RGSLVKLTNNM

-257 EAFKTLKVKVAD
+257 EAFKKLHVKVSD
-269 SQGHLKNNY
+269 SSGKLKDNY
-278 DVFLQTIDA
+278 EVFLKTIDA

-370 LPIITAFAEALS
+370 LPVITAFAEALN

-401 VLLVVKAIKDLQ
+401 VLLVVKAIKELQ
-413 GPVGTVKSMIGGVMS
+413 GPAGTVKSMIGSVMS
-428 FMDPLY
+428 YMDPLY
-434 RRIMLIVAG
+434 IKIMLIVAG

-494 GGMALVGE
+494 GGLAVVGE
-502 NGPELVN
+502 NGPELVA

-514 HIYTNGQT
+514 RIYNSSQT
-522 RSLLGGDSI
+522 RGMLGGYAI
-531 SIGQITIDAK
+531 NIGSITIDAK
-541 NVKEFNDIVNI
+541 NVKEFNDIVSI
-552 ARNEAVSM
+552 AKNEAMSM
-560 RQGVT
+560 RQGALT
-565 T
+565 

>member
-1 MVLNCHRKGD
+1 M
-11 LQMAMPKAGVS
+11 
-22 LVVENDQQFKDALS
+22 
-36 EVNAGLR
+36 
-43 VNKQQMQL
+43 
-51 VAEQTRE
+51 T
-58 MDDRQAALQQRYEAA
+58 
-73 QQTLQSYRDK
+73 
-83 VQVLQ
+83 
-88 QAYENSARREGEA
+88 
-101 SKTTMQWRASLI
+101 
-113 RAPTEVAK
+113 
-121 QESLLRDLSSGQETA
+121 
-136 RKTTASLADVVN
+136 SLADVVN
-148 GLANALGISLPPGLQ
+148 GLANALGITLPPGVQ
-163 TAVDKLDGFS
+163 AAVDKLGQFS

-179 VTVVGGLVGALASST
+179 VTVVGGLVGALAKST

-209 QTGLTTD
+209 QTSLTTD

-235 QGSLVKLTNNM
+235 RGSLVKLTNNM

-257 EAFKTLKVKVAD
+257 EAFKKLHVKVSD
-269 SQGHLKNNY
+269 SSGKLKDNY
-278 DVFLQTIDA
+278 EVFLKTIDA

-370 LPIITAFAEALS
+370 LPIITAFAEAVS
-382 AIPTP
+382 KIPTP

-413 GPVGTVKSMIGGVMS
+413 GPVGTVKSMVSGVMS

-434 RRIMLIVAG
+434 IKIMLIVAG

-451 AVLIGKGNEINSA
+451 AVLIGKGNQINSA
-464 MSGISSA
+464 MSSITSA
-471 TTGTMRAA
+471 TTGTMRTA

-488 GTRSAR
+488 GTRSAH
-494 GGMALVGE
+494 GGLALVGE

-514 HIYTNGQT
+514 RIYNNSQT
-522 RSLLGGDSI
+522 RGLLGGSNI

-541 NVKEFNDIVNI
+541 NVKEFNDIVAI
-552 ARNEAVSM
+552 AKNEAMSM
-560 RQGVT
+560 RQGAVT
-565 T
+565 